1 MVVSIAHSL
10 PSLLSFLSFTAVAT
24 LTWCLPLAYTVCRV
38 DNAPA
43 MQFIQFNCPDGQ
55 YNELATLLQAVPS
68 TYGLKHTFHS
78 GADAFTIQS
87 LVIAGCVYLFVLLF
101 LFGAKIVM
109 GVSRSLSKSIYRLL
123 QYILT
128 IFSSPDFHPFTVRRI
143 LFWSSYCT
151 LVGTQAFYICSCWCF
166 SYAV

>member
-1 MVVSIAHSL
+1 M
-10 PSLLSFLSFTAVAT
+10 AT